1 MPDRPLHHIRSNAVG
16 YIALFVAL
24 GGTSYAAI
32 AIPAGSVGTRQ
43 LRNGAVTS
51 SKLAKR
57 AVTAASLDPKSIA
70 GHIADWAQIRSD
82 GHVVSSA
89 PHANV
94 AVTTPGR
101 GLYRVSWNQSIAPN
115 CMAMANPSNVP
126 AVVGSATADHIWTK
140 RSRSRHESARAD
152 VRCQRQQRARER
164 QRHRR
169 LSLIASRGALVDDN
183 LATRTNRPRHHRAAH
198 GDGVLLVGAR

>member
-16 YIALFVAL
+16 YIALFIAL
-24 GGTSYAAI
+24 GGTSYAAV

-89 PHANV
+89 PHATV
-94 AVTTPGR
+94 GVTTPGR
-101 GLYRVSWNQSIAPN
+101 GSYRVSWNQSIAQN

-126 AVVGSATADHIWTK
+126 AVVGSATATTFGPSGHG
-140 RSRSRHESARAD
+140 
-152 VRCQRQQRARER
+152 
-164 QRHRR
+164 
-169 LSLIASRGALVDDN
+169 RG
-183 LATRTNRPRHHRAAH
+183 TN
-198 GDGVLLVGAR
+198 LLVQTFDASGNNVPENVNVIVVCP